1 MTPSTRPF
9 REIIRNPGNSKRKN
23 LFLLCVLTRP
33 PINATEK
40 LEGLDKRHKFI
51 KAMEKWRWGIQA
63 IGLVSPAQNIEKLS
77 FELEFFGSSFHSELN
92 MVNLWYRA
100 ASASFR
106 PLRSCVWMEHTFI
119 SISVQ
124 VNIIKKDGLRAHTAS
139 QVKHI
144 WNVCLSVLSMSLF
157 PCHKHSYP
165 RGDCKRRQV
174 SSRFQHY

>member
-9 REIIRNPGNSKRKN
+9 RGIIRNPGNSKRKN

-40 LEGLDKRHKFI
+40 LEGLDKRNKFI
-51 KAMEKWRWGIQA
+51 KAMEKWRWGIKA
-63 IGLVSPAQNIEKLS
+63 IGLISPAQNIEKLS
-77 FELEFFGSSFHSELN
+77 FELEFLGSSFHSELS
-92 MVNLWYRA
+92 MVNSWYRA

-124 VNIIKKDGLRAHTAS
+124 VNIIKRWPESTHGFSSQAHLECVPFCFIYVAVPLS
-139 QVKHI
+139 QA
-144 WNVCLSVLSMSLF
+144 
-157 PCHKHSYP
+157 
-165 RGDCKRRQV
+165 
-174 SSRFQHY
+174 